1 MFCLLCGSGNQAEL
15 TADDH
20 PFLRSQESGQIRRL
34 GIPEAS
40 CLPGLRLL
48 SLHRSGKGIG
58 FYRSLWELA
67 PLPRS
72 RSAGDAALSE
82 HSSSHWQAK
91 TQSWLE

>member
-1 MFCLLCGSGNQAEL
+1 
-15 TADDH
+15 
-20 PFLRSQESGQIRRL
+20 
-34 GIPEAS
+34 
-40 CLPGLRLL
+40 LRLL